1 MTARAALATLTQD
14 VRYALRMMRRAPGF
28 TAIAL
33 LSLGLGIGA
42 NTAIFSLIHTLML
55 RLLPVRDPQQL
66 VELLNKYPG
75 EPHVNGF
82 SWQSY
87 LHFRDR
93 NHALTALIGSAPAHL
108 IVRAEGLDP
117 EIVDCEYVVSN
128 FFPVLGAA
136 PALGAGRG
144 QVLRMVLGDA
154 TNMAAAGLAIGA
166 PVALWVWRFAACLVP
181 GLPWIVCSAS
191 PPPPWRCWPLPCWPP
206 GCLLA
211 APARVDPVNSLR
223 YE

>member
-1 MTARAALATLTQD
+1 MTARTALAQD

-93 NHALTALIGSAPAHL
+93 NHVLTALIGSAPAHL

-144 QVLRMVLGDA
+144 QVLRMVAWA
-154 TNMAAAGLAIGA
+154 TRRI
-166 PVALWVWRFAACLVP
+166 W
-181 GLPWIVCSAS
+181 
-191 PPPPWRCWPLPCWPP
+191 PPPAWPS
-206 GCLLA
+206 
-211 APARVDPVNSLR
+211 ARPLR
-223 YE
+223 YGSGVLPPAWYQAFPG

>member
-1 MTARAALATLTQD
+1 MTARSALATLTQD

-33 LSLGLGIGA
+33 LWLGLRIGA

-87 LHFRDR
+87 LHFRDH
-93 NHALTALIGSAPAHL
+93 NHVLTALIGSAPVHL
-108 IVRAEGLDP
+108 T
-117 EIVDCEYVVSN
+117 
-128 FFPVLGAA
+128 GAR
-136 PALGAGRG
+136 RG
-144 QVLRMVLGDA
+144 TRPG
-154 TNMAAAGLAIGA
+154 NRG
-166 PVALWVWRFAACLVP
+166 WRIR
-181 GLPWIVCSAS
+181 G
-191 PPPPWRCWPLPCWPP
+191 
-206 GCLLA
+206 
-211 APARVDPVNSLR
+211 
-223 YE
+223 E

>member
-1 MTARAALATLTQD
+1 
-14 VRYALRMMRRAPGF
+14 MRRASGF

-87 LHFRDR
+87 LHFRDN
-93 NHALTALIGSAPAHL
+93 NHVLTALIGSAPAHL
-108 IVRAEGLDP
+108 TVRAEGRDP
-117 EIVDCEYVVSN
+117 EIVDGEYVVSN
-128 FFPVLGAA
+128 FFPVLGGH
-136 PALGAGRG
+136 PGGR
-144 QVLRMVLGDA
+144 
-154 TNMAAAGLAIGA
+154 AAG
-166 PVALWVWRFAACLVP
+166 
-181 GLPWIVCSAS
+181 AS
-191 PPPPWRCWPLPCWPP
+191 PP
-206 GCLLA
+206 A
-211 APARVDPVNSLR
+211 
-223 YE
+223 

>member
-1 MTARAALATLTQD
+1 MMGRTALATLTQD

-66 VELLNKYPG
+66 VELLNQYPG
-75 EPHVNGF
+75 ELHVNGF

-87 LHFRDR
+87 RHFRDH
-93 NHALTALIGSAPAHL
+93 NHVLSGLIGTSPAHFT
-108 IVRAEGLDP
+108 VRAEGLDP
-117 EIVDCEYVVSN
+117 EIVDGEYVVSN
-128 FFPVLGAA
+128 FFPVRV
-136 PALGAGRG
+136 PF
-144 QVLRMVLGDA
+144 
-154 TNMAAAGLAIGA
+154 
-166 PVALWVWRFAACLVP
+166 ALWARRVAASLIP
-181 GLPWIVCSAS
+181 GLPLDSVFPIASSAVAM
-191 PPPPWRCWPLPCWPP
+191 LAVA
-206 GCLLA
+206 LLA
-211 APARVDPVNSLR
+211 AWLPAHRAARVDPVNSLR

>member
-1 MTARAALATLTQD
+1 MTARTVLATLTQD
-14 VRYALRMMRRAPGF
+14 LRYTLRTMRRAPGF

-87 LHFRDR
+87 LHFRD
-93 NHALTALIGSAPAHL
+93 NDHVLTALIGSAPAHG
-108 IVRAEGLDP
+108 VRREPRPG
-117 EIVDCEYVVSN
+117 N
-128 FFPVLGAA
+128 
-136 PALGAGRG
+136 RG
-144 QVLRMVLGDA
+144 
-154 TNMAAAGLAIGA
+154 
-166 PVALWVWRFAACLVP
+166 WRIR
-181 GLPWIVCSAS
+181 G
-191 PPPPWRCWPLPCWPP
+191 
-206 GCLLA
+206 
-211 APARVDPVNSLR
+211 
-223 YE
+223 E